1 MNLQFHA
8 IIVLICSR
16 KARNCT
22 SLLMCF
28 NIIVYLKSSRKPI
41 TPLPLTVL
49 RITSSITC
57 DIRCISSF
65 EWFCLKMLIL
75 STSKY
80 IKANLQPASLLIL
93 SMQYFLM
100 SGSCSVNVI
109 TLCLSDLLLSSSSFN
124 FNCMLSFFMTS
135 TSDICNSRYSDCLLS
150 EIYFFSMSTRTH
162 LYVLSTLRMRMH
174 MHFLMSD
181 FKLLATSMKS
191 SRST

>member
-1 MNLQFHA
+1 
-8 IIVLICSR
+8 
-16 KARNCT
+16 
-22 SLLMCF
+22 
-28 NIIVYLKSSRKPI
+28 
-41 TPLPLTVL
+41 
-49 RITSSITC
+49 
-57 DIRCISSF
+57 
-65 EWFCLKMLIL
+65 MLIL

-109 TLCLSDLLLSSSSFN
+109 TLCSSDLLLSSSSFN

>member
-8 IIVLICSR
+8 IMGPNMFEEMHVTV
-16 KARNCT
+16 T

-109 TLCLSDLLLSSSSFN
+109 TLCSSDLLLSSSSFN

-135 TSDICNSRYSDCLLS
+135 TSDICNSRYSDCISIRYILS
-150 EIYFFSMSTRTH
+150 FLCQPDYPPVCVIY
-162 LYVLSTLRMRMH
+162 
-174 MHFLMSD
+174 
-181 FKLLATSMKS
+181 S
-191 SRST
+191 SHADAHGFPDVRS